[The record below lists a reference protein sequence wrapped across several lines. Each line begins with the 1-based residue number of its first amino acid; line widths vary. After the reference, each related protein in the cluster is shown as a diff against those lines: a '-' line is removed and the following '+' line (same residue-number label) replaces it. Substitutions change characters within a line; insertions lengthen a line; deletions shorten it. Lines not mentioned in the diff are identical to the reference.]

1 MLRRFEASPSRCPR
15 LMGMASSGRERG
27 ALAIVR
33 VRSRRVSS
41 VAVRPG
47 EGPLTELTA
56 GVQPAESEQVLMPQ
70 GGHAVPRQT

>member
-1 MLRRFEASPSRCPR
+1 MSRTCSLDGGGAEDRF
-15 LMGMASSGRERG
+15 
-27 ALAIVR
+27 
-33 VRSRRVSS
+33 RRVSS